1 MWYKTAKYGY
11 IDVQKYIEE
20 QLGYELNFKIED
32 YLEYMIKKSSKI
44 VHGMMF
50 IDFDK
55 MNIELQNSPFNFLIK
70 RFGSMEEVTEGNKEG
85 IGAWVPSMKAMLLI
99 PSFPASLLFK
109 IVDVSMH
116 ELVHALDKGAGRYPE
131 DKYFLTYFKSI
142 APIITKYMTQ
152 LYNDKKQLLSREQV
166 WDIFLNLIVKDMNIP
181 DDNKPLKE
189 FQRTYTESLW
199 SQKKDEI
206 LDHIFAIVSN
216 NLTDDDSMEEFLLK
230 EYYNLPVEAPAQL
243 NSLYRETLPERLL
256 ESAIGAYITHIYSP
270 SLIQKLNLDSNER
283 NPQVIFKKLQERI
296 PGFVNAEL
304 KEDFINYISIEI
316 FDDVDNSNIL
326 IDGKNFLKS
335 IRKKHVKRQAYK
347 ILSENF
353 AEFKKLVEAL

>member
-304 KEDFINYISIEI
+304 KEDFINCISIEI

>member
-11 IDVQKYIEE
+11 VDVQKYIEE

-44 VHGMMF
+44 VHGIMQ

-55 MNIELQNSPFNFLIK
+55 MNSELQNSPFNFLVK
-70 RFGSMEEVTEGNKEG
+70 RFGSMEELTEGNREG
-85 IGAWVPSMKAMLLI
+85 IGVWIPSMKAMLLV

-109 IVDVSMH
+109 IVDVAMH
-116 ELVHALDKGAGRYPE
+116 EFAHALDKGAGRYPE
-131 DKYFLTYFKSI
+131 DKYFLTHFKAL
-142 APIITKYMTQ
+142 APTITKYMTQ

-189 FQRTYTESLW
+189 FQRTYTEALW
-199 SQKKDEI
+199 SPKKNEI

-256 ESAIGAYITHIYSP
+256 ESAIAAYITHIYSP
-270 SLIQKLNLDSNER
+270 SLIRKLELSPDER
-283 NPQVIFKKLQERI
+283 NPQTIFKKLQEMM
-296 PGFVNAEL
+296 PGFVNDEL
-304 KEDFINYISIEI
+304 KEDFISYIRIEI
-316 FDDVDNSNIL
+316 FDDIDNSNIL
-326 IDGKNFLKS
+326 IDGKGFLKS

-347 ILSENF
+347 ILNENF

>member
-11 IDVQKYIEE
+11 IDVQKYFEE

-32 YLEYMIKKSSKI
+32 YLEYIIKKSSKI
-44 VHGMMF
+44 VHGMMR

-55 MNIELQNSPFNFLIK
+55 LNNELQNSPLNFLIK
-70 RFGSMEEVTEGNKEG
+70 RFGSMEELTEGNREG
-85 IGAWVPSMKAMLLI
+85 IGAWIPSMKYLLLI
-99 PSFPASLLFK
+99 PQFPAQVLFK
-109 IVDVSMH
+109 IVDVAMH
-116 ELVHALDKGAGRYPE
+116 ELAHALDKRAGKYPD
-131 DKYFLTYFKSI
+131 DKYFLTHFKAL
-142 APIITKYMTQ
+142 APIITQYMTQ
-152 LYNDKKQLLSREQV
+152 FYNDKKQLLSREQV

-181 DDNKPLKE
+181 DDNKPLRE
-189 FQRTYTESLW
+189 FQRTFTESLW

-243 NSLYRETLPERLL
+243 NSLYRESLPQRLL
-256 ESAIGAYITHIYSP
+256 ESAIHAYISHIYSP
-270 SLIQKLNLDSNER
+270 SLIQKLNLDPDER
-283 NPQVIFKKLQERI
+283 NPEVIFKKLQEMI
-296 PGFVNAEL
+296 PGFVNAEM
-304 KEDFINYISIEI
+304 KEDFINYIRIEI

-347 ILSENF
+347 ILNENF